1 MLQEGG
7 RGSSEDLERQKHDC
21 SDVCCAL
28 QEGGRGSSED
38 PALRDRCYRLFS
50 RVLRARPL
58 RHLCL

>member
-1 MLQEGG
+1 VLQEGG

-50 RVLRARPL
+50 RVLRAR
-58 RHLCL
+58 R